1 LNCGG
6 IFDVET
12 KSVKISQLEKE
23 MSSRNFWD
31 DQDRARKISE
41 NLSSLKEDI
50 NTATNITQY
59 IEELEAYLDI
69 LQEEKDT
76 ELEAEAE
83 KKLTK
88 TKKYFNKLETQ
99 FILSGPYDKKNAL
112 LEIHPGA
119 GGTESNDWAEMLL
132 RMYARWAENQDFQV
146 ELMDKQPGDIA
157 GISSATLEIKGKYAY
172 GYLKSEIGVH
182 RLVRISPFDSN
193 KRRHTSFAS
202 VFVYPEVDDT
212 IEVDVNE
219 NDLRID
225 TFRASGAGGQ
235 HVNKVS
241 SAVRITHI
249 PTGIVAQCQS
259 ERSQLHNKENAM
271 KVLKSRLYQMYKEKQ
286 DKERQKIENEK
297 KSIEWGNQIRSYVFQ
312 PYSMVKD
319 HRTDE
324 QTGNVQA
331 VMDGNIDQFIDAFL
345 KNRSLK

>member
-1 LNCGG
+1 
-6 IFDVET
+6 
-12 KSVKISQLEKE
+12 
-23 MSSRNFWD
+23 MSCPDFWD
-31 DQDRARKISE
+31 DQEHARRISE
-41 NLSSLKEDI
+41 DLSSLNEDI
-50 NTATNITQY
+50 DTSEYITQSL
-59 IEELEAYLDI
+59 EELEAFLAI
-69 LQEEKDT
+69 LQEETDI

-83 KKLTK
+83 RKLTK
-88 TKKYFNKLETQ
+88 TKNYFNKLETQ
-99 FILSGPYDKKNAL
+99 FILSDPYDKKNAL

-132 RMYARWAENQDFQV
+132 RMYIRWAENQDFQV
-146 ELMDKQPGDIA
+146 DLLDKQPGDIA
-157 GISSATLEIKGKYAY
+157 GISSVTVEIKGKYAY
-172 GYLKSEIGVH
+172 GYLKSEIGIH

-212 IEVDVNE
+212 IEIDVNE

-259 ERSQLHNKENAM
+259 ERSQLNNKDNAM

-286 DKERQKIENEK
+286 DKERKKIENEK
-297 KSIEWGNQIRSYVFQ
+297 KSIEWGHQIRSYVFQ

-345 KNRSLK
+345 KNKSLK

>member
-1 LNCGG
+1 
-6 IFDVET
+6 
-12 KSVKISQLEKE
+12 
-23 MSSRNFWD
+23 MSNTGFWD
-31 DQDRARKISE
+31 DQERARKISE
-41 NLSSLKEDI
+41 DLSSLKEDI
-50 NTATNITQY
+50 DTAKKITQSQ
-59 IEELEAYLDI
+59 EELEAFLAI
-69 LQEEKDT
+69 LQEEKDN

-83 KKLTK
+83 KKLAQ
-88 TKKYFNKLETQ
+88 TKKYLDKLETQ
-99 FILSGPYDKKNAL
+99 LILSDPYDKKNAI

-119 GGTESNDWAEMLL
+119 GGTESHDWAEMLL
-132 RMYARWAENQDFQV
+132 RMYVRWAENQDFQV
-146 ELMDKQPGDIA
+146 ELMDKQPGDVA

-172 GYLKSEIGVH
+172 GYLKSEIGIH
-182 RLVRISPFDSN
+182 RLVRISPFDAN

-259 ERSQLHNKENAM
+259 ERSQLNNKDNAM
-271 KVLKSRLYQMYKEKQ
+271 KVLKSRLYQMYKEEQ
-286 DKERQKIENEK
+286 DKERKKIENEK

-345 KNRSLK
+345 KNRSLKK

>member
-1 LNCGG
+1 
-6 IFDVET
+6 
-12 KSVKISQLEKE
+12 
-23 MSSRNFWD
+23 MSSPDFWD
-31 DQDRARKISE
+31 DQGRARKISE
-41 NLSSLKEDI
+41 DLSNLKEDI
-50 NTATNITQY
+50 ETAENITQSQ
-59 IEELEAYLDI
+59 EELEAFLAI

-83 KKLTK
+83 RKLTQ
-88 TKKYFNKLETQ
+88 TKNFLDKLETQ
-99 FILSGPYDKKNAL
+99 FILSDPYDKKNAI

-119 GGTESNDWAEMLL
+119 GGTESHDWAEMLL
-132 RMYARWAENQDFQV
+132 RMYVRWAENQNFQV
-146 ELMDKQPGDIA
+146 ELMDKQPGDVA

-172 GYLKSEIGVH
+172 GYLKSEIGIH

-202 VFVYPEVDDT
+202 VFVYPEADDT
-212 IEVDVNE
+212 IEVEINE

-259 ERSQLHNKENAM
+259 ERSQLNNKDNAM
-271 KVLKSRLYQMYKEKQ
+271 KVLKSRLYQMYKEEQ

-345 KNRSLK
+345 KNKSFK

>member
-1 LNCGG
+1 
-6 IFDVET
+6 
-12 KSVKISQLEKE
+12 
-23 MSSRNFWD
+23 MSCPDFWN
-31 DQDRARKISE
+31 DQEHARRISE
-41 NLSSLKEDI
+41 DLSSLNEDI
-50 NTATNITQY
+50 DTSEYITQSL
-59 IEELEAYLDI
+59 EELEAFLAI
-69 LQEEKDT
+69 LQEETDI

-83 KKLTK
+83 RKLTK
-88 TKKYFNKLETQ
+88 TKNYFNKLETQ
-99 FILSGPYDKKNAL
+99 FILSDPYDKKNAL

-132 RMYARWAENQDFQV
+132 RMYIRWAENQDFQV
-146 ELMDKQPGDIA
+146 DLLDKQPGDIA
-157 GISSATLEIKGKYAY
+157 GISSVTVEIKGKYAY
-172 GYLKSEIGVH
+172 GYLKSEIGIH

-212 IEVDVNE
+212 IEIDVNE

-259 ERSQLHNKENAM
+259 ERSQLNNKDNAM

-286 DKERQKIENEK
+286 DKERKKIENEK
-297 KSIEWGNQIRSYVFQ
+297 KSIEWGHQIRSYVFQ

-345 KNRSLK
+345 KNKSLK

>member
-1 LNCGG
+1 
-6 IFDVET
+6 
-12 KSVKISQLEKE
+12 
-23 MSSRNFWD
+23 MSSPDFWD
-31 DQDRARKISE
+31 DQERARQTAEELS
-41 NLSSLKEDI
+41 NLKDDIATSDNLTNSL
-50 NTATNITQY
+50 
-59 IEELEAYLDI
+59 EELEAFLAL
-69 LQEEKDT
+69 LQEDKDK
-76 ELEAEAE
+76 ELETEAE
-83 KKLTK
+83 NKLLQ
-88 TKKYFNKLETQ
+88 TKKFLDKLETQ
-99 FILSGPYDKKNAL
+99 LILSDPYDKKNAL

-119 GGTESNDWAEMLL
+119 GGTESHDWAEMLL
-132 RMYARWAENQDFQV
+132 RMYIRWAENQGFGV
-146 ELMDKQPGDIA
+146 ELLDKQPGDIA

-172 GYLKSEIGVH
+172 GYLKSEIGIH
-182 RLVRISPFDSN
+182 RLVRISPFDAN

-202 VFVYPEVDDT
+202 VFVYPEVDDN
-212 IEVDVNE
+212 IEVEISE

-259 ERSQLHNKENAM
+259 ERSQLHNKDNAM
-271 KVLKSRLYQMYKEKQ
+271 KVLKSRLYQMYKEEQ

-345 KNRSLK
+345 KNKSFN

>member
-1 LNCGG
+1 
-6 IFDVET
+6 
-12 KSVKISQLEKE
+12 
-23 MSSRNFWD
+23 MSSPDFWD
-31 DQDRARKISE
+31 DQGRARKISE
-41 NLSSLKEDI
+41 DLSNLKEDI
-50 NTATNITQY
+50 ETAENITQSQ
-59 IEELEAYLDI
+59 EELEAFLAI

-83 KKLTK
+83 RKLTQ
-88 TKKYFNKLETQ
+88 TKNFLDKLETQ
-99 FILSGPYDKKNAL
+99 FILSDPYDKKNAI

-119 GGTESNDWAEMLL
+119 GGTESHDWAEMLL
-132 RMYARWAENQDFQV
+132 RMYVRWAENQNFQV
-146 ELMDKQPGDIA
+146 ELMDKQPGDVA

-172 GYLKSEIGVH
+172 GYLKSEIGIH

-202 VFVYPEVDDT
+202 VFVYPEADDT
-212 IEVDVNE
+212 IEVEINE

-225 TFRASGAGGQ
+225 TFRASRAGGQ

-259 ERSQLHNKENAM
+259 ERSQLNNKDNAM
-271 KVLKSRLYQMYKEKQ
+271 KVLKSRLYQMYKEEQ

-345 KNRSLK
+345 KNKSFK

>member
-1 LNCGG
+1 
-6 IFDVET
+6 
-12 KSVKISQLEKE
+12 
-23 MSSRNFWD
+23 MSSPEFWD
-31 DQDRARKISE
+31 DQENARKISE
-41 NLSSLKEDI
+41 ELSTLKEDI
-50 NTATNITQY
+50 DTAENITQSL
-59 IEELEAYLDI
+59 EELEAFLAL

-83 KKLTK
+83 RKLTK
-88 TKKYFNKLETQ
+88 TKNYFNRLETQ
-99 FILSGPYDKKNAL
+99 FILSDPYDKKNAL

-132 RMYARWAENQDFQV
+132 RMYIRWAENQDFQV

-172 GYLKSEIGVH
+172 GYLKSEIGIH

-212 IEVDVNE
+212 IEIDVNE

-259 ERSQLHNKENAM
+259 ERSQLNNKDNAM
-271 KVLKSRLYQMYKEKQ
+271 KVLKSRLYQMYKEEQ
-286 DKERQKIENEK
+286 DKERRKIENEK

>member
-1 LNCGG
+1 
-6 IFDVET
+6 
-12 KSVKISQLEKE
+12 
-23 MSSRNFWD
+23 MSSPDFWD
-31 DQDRARKISE
+31 DQERARKISE
-41 NLSSLKEDI
+41 DLSNLKEDI
-50 NTATNITQY
+50 ETAENITQSQ
-59 IEELEAYLDI
+59 EELEAFLAI

-83 KKLTK
+83 RKLTQ
-88 TKKYFNKLETQ
+88 TKNFLDKLETQ
-99 FILSGPYDKKNAL
+99 FILSDPYDKKNAI

-119 GGTESNDWAEMLL
+119 GGTESHDWAEMLL
-132 RMYARWAENQDFQV
+132 RMYVRQAEKQNFQL
-146 ELMDKQPGDIA
+146 ELMDKQPGDVA

-172 GYLKSEIGVH
+172 GYLKSEIGIH

-202 VFVYPEVDDT
+202 VFVYPEADDT
-212 IEVDVNE
+212 IEVEINE

-259 ERSQLHNKENAM
+259 ERSQLNNKDNAM
-271 KVLKSRLYQMYKEKQ
+271 KVLKSRLYQMYKEEQ

-345 KNRSLK
+345 KNKSLK

>member
-1 LNCGG
+1 
-6 IFDVET
+6 
-12 KSVKISQLEKE
+12 
-23 MSSRNFWD
+23 MSSPEFWD
-31 DQDRARKISE
+31 DQENARKISE
-41 NLSSLKEDI
+41 ELSALKEDI
-50 NTATNITQY
+50 DTAENITQSL
-59 IEELEAYLDI
+59 EELEAFLAI

-83 KKLTK
+83 RKLTK
-88 TKKYFNKLETQ
+88 TKNYFNRLETQ
-99 FILSGPYDKKNAL
+99 FILSDPYDKKNAL

-132 RMYARWAENQDFQV
+132 RMYVRWAENQDFQV

-172 GYLKSEIGVH
+172 GYLKSEIGIH

-212 IEVDVNE
+212 IEIEVNE

-259 ERSQLHNKENAM
+259 ERSQLNNKDNAM
-271 KVLKSRLYQMYKEKQ
+271 KVLKSRLYQMYKEEQ
-286 DKERQKIENEK
+286 DKERKKIENEK

-345 KNRSLK
+345 KNRTLK

>member
-1 LNCGG
+1 
-6 IFDVET
+6 
-12 KSVKISQLEKE
+12 
-23 MSSRNFWD
+23 MSSPDFWN
-31 DQDRARKISE
+31 DQERARKISE
-41 NLSSLKEDI
+41 NLSILKEDI
-50 NTATNITQY
+50 ETAEKITQSQ
-59 IEELEAYLDI
+59 EELEAFLAI
-69 LQEEKDT
+69 LQEEKDL

-83 KKLTK
+83 KKLAQTK
-88 TKKYFNKLETQ
+88 IFLDKLETQ
-99 FILSGPYDKKNAL
+99 LILSDPYDKKNAI

-119 GGTESNDWAEMLL
+119 GGTESHDWAEMLL
-132 RMYARWAENQDFQV
+132 RMYVRWAENQNFQV
-146 ELMDKQPGDIA
+146 ELMDKQPGDVA

-172 GYLKSEIGVH
+172 GYLKSEIGIH
-182 RLVRISPFDSN
+182 RLVRISPFDAN

-202 VFVYPEVDDT
+202 VFVYPEADDT
-212 IEVDVNE
+212 IEIEINE

-259 ERSQLHNKENAM
+259 ERSQLNNKDNAM
-271 KVLKSRLYQMYKEKQ
+271 KVLKSRLYQMYKEEQ

-345 KNRSLK
+345 KNKSLNK

>member
-1 LNCGG
+1 
-6 IFDVET
+6 
-12 KSVKISQLEKE
+12 
-23 MSSRNFWD
+23 MSSPEFWD
-31 DQDRARKISE
+31 DQENARKISE
-41 NLSSLKEDI
+41 ELSTLKEDI
-50 NTATNITQY
+50 DIAENITQSL
-59 IEELEAYLDI
+59 EELEAFLAL

-83 KKLTK
+83 RKLTK
-88 TKKYFNKLETQ
+88 TKNYFNRLETQ
-99 FILSGPYDKKNAL
+99 FILSDPYDKKNAL

-132 RMYARWAENQDFQV
+132 RMYIRWAENQDFQV

-172 GYLKSEIGVH
+172 GYLKSEIGIH

-212 IEVDVNE
+212 IEIDVNE

-259 ERSQLHNKENAM
+259 ERSQLNNKDNAM
-271 KVLKSRLYQMYKEKQ
+271 KVLKSRLYQMYKEEQ
-286 DKERQKIENEK
+286 DKERRKIENEK

>member
-1 LNCGG
+1 
-6 IFDVET
+6 
-12 KSVKISQLEKE
+12 
-23 MSSRNFWD
+23 MSSPDFWD
-31 DQDRARKISE
+31 DQERARKISE
-41 NLSSLKEDI
+41 DLSNLKEDI
-50 NTATNITQY
+50 ETAENITQSQ
-59 IEELEAYLDI
+59 EELEAFLAI

-83 KKLTK
+83 RKLTQ
-88 TKKYFNKLETQ
+88 TKNFLDKLETQ
-99 FILSGPYDKKNAL
+99 FILSDPYDKKNAI

-119 GGTESNDWAEMLL
+119 GGTESHDWAEMLL
-132 RMYARWAENQDFQV
+132 RMYVRWAENQNFQV
-146 ELMDKQPGDIA
+146 ELMDKQPGDVA

-172 GYLKSEIGVH
+172 GYLKSEIGIH

-202 VFVYPEVDDT
+202 VFVYPEADDT
-212 IEVDVNE
+212 IEVEINE

-259 ERSQLHNKENAM
+259 ERSQLNNKDNAM
-271 KVLKSRLYQMYKEKQ
+271 KVLKSRLYQMYKEEQ

-345 KNRSLK
+345 KNKSLK

>member
-1 LNCGG
+1 MTSP
-6 IFDVET
+6 D
-12 KSVKISQLEKE
+12 
-23 MSSRNFWD
+23 FWD
-31 DQDRARKISE
+31 DQERARKISE
-41 NLSSLKEDI
+41 NLSILKEDI
-50 NTATNITQY
+50 ETAEKITQSQ
-59 IEELEAYLDI
+59 EELEAFLAI
-69 LQEEKDT
+69 LQEEKDL

-83 KKLTK
+83 KKLAQTK
-88 TKKYFNKLETQ
+88 IFLDKLETQ
-99 FILSGPYDKKNAL
+99 LILSDPYDKKNAI

-119 GGTESNDWAEMLL
+119 GGTESHDWAKMLL
-132 RMYARWAENQDFQV
+132 RMYVRWAENQNFQV
-146 ELMDKQPGDIA
+146 ELMDKQPGDVA

-172 GYLKSEIGVH
+172 GYLKSEIGIH
-182 RLVRISPFDSN
+182 RLVRISPFDAN

-202 VFVYPEVDDT
+202 VFVYPEADDT
-212 IEVDVNE
+212 IEIEINE

-259 ERSQLHNKENAM
+259 ERSQLNNKDNAM
-271 KVLKSRLYQMYKEKQ
+271 KVLKSRLYQMYKDKQ

-345 KNRSLK
+345 KNKSLNK